1 MVHQRGPKK
10 TGKPFLKPGQ
20 RSLIKSERRALQLFG
35 GDLQDAKEEAFI
47 RMVCDGLSLGVAYV
61 RAGFTSK
68 ASHAARNLFNEP
80 RIQRR
85 AEAVLEARRTQGVVT
100 LPEVTDMLK
109 RVFAGA
115 NSEGEYSAAHNAAFS
130 LARLYGHVTDK
141 ATLEVLRKPSREP
154 DAPSE
159 MVLGDW
165 VSSLPGQT
173 IDASPVEQGLQQG
186 SKGPPRS
193 ASAPLLGSGPSSP
206 ELYAYNSGPD
216 EGSSPELPAGNSDGL
231 PNDFNGLAASR
242 DGDGTGNGAPVPPVT
257 GTPHRRGRSDP
268 LVVSRETKR
277 GVPPIRNKR
286 VPSGTKR
293 VPVKKRGKRKRTL
306 VSRIPSEARTKG
318 PKGPKFPSAKD
329 LFG

>member
-47 RMVCDGLSLGVAYV
+47 RMVCDGLSLGVSYV

-141 ATLEVLRKPSREP
+141 ATLEVMRRPSREP

-159 MVLGDW
+159 QVLGDW
-165 VSSLPGQT
+165 VASLPGPT
-173 IDASPVEQGLQQG
+173 IDALPVASDPSGGPLRCAPAGLLG
-186 SKGPPRS
+186 LETKALPEINGAT
-193 ASAPLLGSGPSSP
+193 ASLEGSGPGARRATRGM
-206 ELYAYNSGPD
+206 EI
-216 EGSSPELPAGNSDGL
+216 E
-231 PNDFNGLAASR
+231 
-242 DGDGTGNGAPVPPVT
+242 NGAPVGPVI
-257 GTPHRRGRSDP
+257 GTPTTGRRS
-268 LVVSRETKR
+268 
-277 GVPPIRNKR
+277 PPSGKR
-286 VPSGTKR
+286 VPSEAER
-293 VPVKKRGKRKRTL
+293 VPVKKRVKSAAAQLAKRKQRKL
-306 VSRIPSEARTKG
+306 RLRAEM
-318 PKGPKFPSAKD
+318 KD

>member
-1 MVHQRGPKK
+1 M
-10 TGKPFLKPGQ
+10 
-20 RSLIKSERRALQLFG
+20 IKSERRALALFG

-47 RMVCDGLSLGVAYV
+47 RMVCDGLSLGVSYA

-68 ASHAARNLFNEP
+68 ASDAARNLFNRP
-80 RIQRR
+80 HIQRR

-159 MVLGDW
+159 QVLGDW
-165 VSSLPGQT
+165 VAGLPGPVIEAQALPQQLPGLGPGGSA
-173 IDASPVEQGLQQG
+173 DYRPLRDPPAGLLGRLEPSPPPDPDSTLARLEPSGLEPQG
-186 SKGPPRS
+186 SGLD
-193 ASAPLLGSGPSSP
+193 LL
-206 ELYAYNSGPD
+206 
-216 EGSSPELPAGNSDGL
+216 
-231 PNDFNGLAASR
+231 NDFNGLAGSTR
-242 DGDGTGNGAPVPPVT
+242 GMEIENGAPLRPVT
-257 GTPHRRGRSDP
+257 GTPNIGAHSAPLGLGGRSPP
-268 LVVSRETKR
+268 LGLEPLATPVKQ
-277 GVPPIRNKR
+277 KR
-286 VPSGTKR
+286 VPLVGRK
-293 VPVKKRGKRKRTL
+293 VPVKKRVKSGAEKRK
-306 VSRIPSEARTKG
+306 ARKL
-318 PKGPKFPSAKD
+318 KAEMKE